1 MPDTATLWDLVTDE
15 RIATGAV
22 GRAVD
27 AYLAEP
33 ATRTHALGPDHV
45 LDLAAAVAAHAFAP
59 AKTVVIEAGAPQ
71 GRAVGPVHARPTIAM
86 TPPTASS
93 RSDDPTRRRR
103 R

>member
-1 MPDTATLWDLVTDE
+1 MPDTATLWDLVSDE
-15 RIATGAV
+15 RIAIEAV

-33 ATRTHALGPDHV
+33 ATRTHALDR
-45 LDLAAAVAAHAFAP
+45 
-59 AKTVVIEAGAPQ
+59 IM
-71 GRAVGPVHARPTIAM
+71 ARPTIAM

-93 RSDDPTRRRR
+93 RSGDPTRRRR